1 MAKYFDLEEENI
13 ISGCLDGDRKFQ
25 EQLYRKYIDDMYR
38 VCLTYE
44 SDRETVKDILQEAFV
59 KVFRSIGSYDRKG
72 SLKGWIRRIVVNT
85 AIDQYRKKVKVEEF
99 VDIDEIADDESEI
112 MREPD
117 TPQKEEIDIIA
128 HVDRLPN
135 GAKMV
140 FNLFALEGYSHKEI
154 AEKLGISE
162 GTSKSQF
169 SRARMLLQQ
178 WIEN

>member
-1 MAKYFDLEEENI
+1 MTKYFDLEEEKLI
-13 ISGCLDGDRKFQ
+13 VGCRDGNRRFQ

-44 SDRETVKDILQEAFV
+44 SDRETVKDILQEAFI
-59 KVFRSIGSYDRKG
+59 KVFRSIESYDRKG

-85 AIDQYRKKVKVEEF
+85 AIDHYRKKVKTEEF
-99 VDIDEIADDESEI
+99 LDIEQIADNEVNQLTES
-112 MREPD
+112 D
-117 TPQKEEIDIIA
+117 TNDAAEIDIIGK
-128 HVDRLPN
+128 VDSLPN

-169 SRARMLLQQ
+169 SRARMLLQK